1 MNFDEAK
8 AYSSGFS
15 DRNIFHVDMW
25 KTFKEIPNTEFK
37 FRFATVNADNLY
49 SGTTP
54 TLGTQATTDYASYDE
69 YRFEINY
76 LF

>member
-1 MNFDEAK
+1 MV
-8 AYSSGFS
+8 SGFKVAADYENINQDES
-15 DRNIFHVDMW
+15 KGYFDRDIIHVDMW

-37 FRFATVNADNLY
+37 FRVGLVDSEKTAATDNETY
-49 SGTTP
+49 N
-54 TLGTQATTDYASYDE
+54 E